1 MTDIVDELKQIK
13 SILNVLYSKV
23 ERLEGQVA
31 YCVDALIDLNEYYDD
46 EPLTQHD
53 MKEFDDNDDD
63 DNEVQPPPYASISS
77 STTKDV

>member
-31 YCVDALIDLNEYYDD
+31 YCVDALIDLNESFRHPTRKSESDTVHH
-46 EPLTQHD
+46 LTS
-53 MKEFDDNDDD
+53 
-63 DNEVQPPPYASISS
+63 VQPPTQCLNRYSY
-77 STTKDV
+77 